1 MISYLKGKVLFK
13 GINYTVIDANGI
25 GFKVFMAQKTL
36 DFVRPT
42 QEVEVYCYFALK
54 QDGMELYGFLGRDE
68 LELFELLTS
77 VSGVGPKAALK
88 ISSLGTVEEFQDA
101 IDKNDHAFF
110 RQIKGIGA
118 KTIQKVIL
126 ELSGKIDEFRNFSKD
141 AKSLNTQ
148 DRAILDTLK
157 SLGFKQNDAL
167 DAIASIPKDI
177 TDIQERIRF
186 ALKTFYSKKQ

>member
-1 MISYLKGKVLFK
+1 MISYLKGKILFK
-13 GINYTVIDANGI
+13 GLNFAVIEVNGI
-25 GFKVFMAQKTL
+25 GFKVFVSPKNL
-36 DFVRPT
+36 DFLRIG
-42 QEVEVYCYFALK
+42 QEIELYCHFALR
-54 QDGMELYGFLGRDE
+54 QDAMELYGFLGRDE

-88 ISSLGTVEEFQDA
+88 ITSLGSLEEFEQA
-101 IDKNDHAFF
+101 IEKNDHSFF

-126 ELSGKIDEFRNFSKD
+126 ELSGKIEEFRNFSKD
-141 AKSLNTQ
+141 AKTLNTQ

-157 SLGFKQNDAL
+157 SLGFRQSDAL
-167 DAIASIPKDI
+167 DAIAAIPSDI
-177 TDIQERIRF
+177 TDLQEKIRF

>member
-1 MISYLKGKVLFK
+1 MISYLRGKVLFK
-13 GINYTVIDANGI
+13 GINYAVVDANGI

-36 DFVRPT
+36 DFVRPN
-42 QEVEVYCYFALK
+42 QELEVYCYFALK

-126 ELSGKIDEFRNFSKD
+126 ELSGKIEEFRNFSKD
-141 AKSLNTQ
+141 AKTLNAQ

-157 SLGFKQNDAL
+157 SLGFKQSDAL
-167 DAIASIPKDI
+167 DAIACIPKDI